1 MATTNFLG
9 TPSDFS
15 RLGTVKT
22 AIETG
27 WARIPTYYYD
37 VTQHTFPLTPA
48 QFAGAFGATI
58 KVFNLDQDSASPGRQ
73 TNAATGSGINE
84 PFLAL
89 GVGVVAIGNGL
100 GFSTTGAL
108 YPNSSIINSGDVKN
122 DDLKK
127 ANAAPCFDG
136 SIAYSDTE
144 SGRNAVIWYG
154 SSTWDFIENFFQ
166 AYRLQVL
173 AARRWL
179 LVDEALFDVGMT
191 PTPPE
196 FVGASQSNVPTMP
209 FIREVNAVLQAT
221 NVDKT
226 FIPQNTAGEGPV
238 PGETAGVTF
247 GHPRIIGLANRLYCF
262 NQPILMLPGMT
273 FDTKFVGVENDKV
286 FKPSMYRDSVFDPS
300 AGTPSSLIT
309 DDLVVCGTVSA
320 AYSTVYT
327 IPGGTVSIGLV
338 FKGYALHP
346 SAVVDYVQNYLSPGS
361 AQLSMMSGNPYL
373 AGLAGQGVRGGNL
386 AGLVTQNGE

>member
-9 TPSDFS
+9 TPADFS
-15 RLGTVKT
+15 RLGSAKT

-37 VTQHTFPLTPA
+37 VSQHTFPLTKA
-48 QFAGAFGATI
+48 QFDQSFGATI

-89 GVGVVAIGNGL
+89 GVGVVAIGNGI
-100 GFSTTGAL
+100 GFSSTGELVDSDAIVGNGGQV
-108 YPNSSIINSGDVKN
+108 PAFNGAVAFGADET
-122 DDLKK
+122 
-127 ANAAPCFDG
+127 ARNAAL
-136 SIAYSDTE
+136 
-144 SGRNAVIWYG
+144 WYG
-154 SSTWDFIENFFQ
+154 ASTWDFLENFFQ

-179 LVDEALFDVGMT
+179 LVDEALFDIGMT

-196 FVGASQSNVPTMP
+196 FVGASNSNIPTMP
-209 FIREVNAVLQAT
+209 FIREVNEVLARNGSGKQ
-221 NVDKT
+221 
-226 FIPQNTAGEGPV
+226 FLPQNVAGEGPV
-238 PGETAGVTF
+238 PAETAGVTY
-247 GHPRIIGLANRLYCF
+247 GSPRIVGLANRLYCF

-273 FDTKFVGVENDKV
+273 FDTKFVGVENDRV
-286 FKPSMYRDSVFDPS
+286 YKPSMFRDSVLDLSAIGPS
-300 AGTPSSLIT
+300 PLVT
-309 DDLVVCGTVSA
+309 DDTIDGNFG
-320 AYSTVYT
+320 YSTTFTV
-327 IPGGTVSIGLV
+327 PGGTLSLGLV
-338 FKGYALHP
+338 FKGYSLHP

-361 AQLSMMSGNPYL
+361 AQLSMMAGNPYL

-386 AGLVTQNGE
+386 AGLVNQAGE